1 MTSAVSVQIT
11 IVSVNTSKD
20 PEKSLFYRFSGVCTG
35 MCDGTG
41 TKTCLIGKKIPLET
55 PFFILMKKLPTT
67 PPVTD
72 AGLNA
77 L

>member
-1 MTSAVSVQIT
+1 MEPVPRPA
-11 IVSVNTSKD
+11 
-20 PEKSLFYRFSGVCTG
+20 SLE
-35 MCDGTG
+35 
-41 TKTCLIGKKIPLET
+41 KIPLET

-77 L
+77 PLMIALKTPGTFFQLMITTPTARII